1 MDGKIVGIPALV
13 DNLAL
18 VYNKKLFD
26 QAHVAYPTP
35 NWTWDDITAAAKKLT
50 NPATKQFGWAYVNDG
65 GEDTVWR
72 FDGAPVGGRRQ
83 DPHSDDKHAAFDSP
97 AGVQALTHLQKMGLQ
112 DHSVYYDNGSGN
124 YAPLFNSGKS
134 AMLYTGPWDLSQ
146 FPTSTSAS
154 RSCPAT

>member
-26 QAHVAYPTP
+26 QAHVAYPTA

-50 NPATKQFGWAYVNDG
+50 NPANKQFGWAYVNDG

-72 FDGAPVGGRRQ
+72 YDALLWEAGGQHPHPRRQARCVQLAGGRQ
-83 DPHSDDKHAAFDSP
+83 GPHPSADD
-97 AGVQALTHLQKMGLQ
+97 
-112 DHSVYYDNGSGN
+112 
-124 YAPLFNSGKS
+124 
-134 AMLYTGPWDLSQ
+134 GP
-146 FPTSTSAS
+146 
-154 RSCPAT
+154 